1 MEDHA
6 GDVAAAHRDRH
17 VDRGLGELRVRILLT
32 HREAEQA
39 PRVEVLDRSEE
50 QWSFVGVDLL
60 EVTAPLDVRRVS
72 VEVATHQVGRAPRPL
87 VRPGQAPVV
96 PLGSSHQ
103 AFFGHDP
110 RDGVLRHPPARLP
123 QILHHPRAAIG
134 PIAVIEDLA
143 HRRGELVAAP
153 LAWRGWSITPLV
165 EPRLADLK
173 HPARER
179 VRNTMV
185 GPLGGDERCHAHRV
199 ASLTHRTTDRLR
211 TSRSISS
218 SATRFRSRTS
228 SA

>member
-1 MEDHA
+1 MLAKQFMFEGREERLRHRVVERATDAPHRLADPKRPARGPERVGGVLGSLIGMEDHA

-96 PLGSSHQ
+96 PVSWRWALKVSRSMTALTSRGSGMTCAHSLN
-103 AFFGHDP
+103 G
-110 RDGVLRHPPARLP
+110 RLE
-123 QILHHPRAAIG
+123 ATAT
-134 PIAVIEDLA
+134 EDFSSRSVRIWKRSSL
-143 HRRGELVAAP
+143 
-153 LAWRGWSITPLV
+153 
-165 EPRLADLK
+165 PRL
-173 HPARER
+173 
-179 VRNTMV
+179 
-185 GPLGGDERCHAHRV
+185 
-199 ASLTHRTTDRLR
+199 
-211 TSRSISS
+211 SS
-218 SATRFRSRTS
+218 WT
-228 SA
+228 